1 MKQTRIWLS
10 AGLVSLMLLLGD
22 MARAGACE
30 PVDNAQRF
38 SFAFNRVFA
47 TPEENATD
55 ALYPNAYEWNLG
67 RLYSGRCAC
76 SGSTLPGGVYFTTRT
91 SLAKGMSRG
100 VNGVN
105 VQFYEINRNLQL
117 GTEIYLAGLVKAFK
131 PTPWSRLFNENTG
144 SFNCSQG
151 SALVSNFETGSRGRL
166 HLLISRPFVGV
177 INVSEFKVLDVFG
190 SMHDAGAEPVKP
202 LVGLFMSMSVT
213 VPQNCRLAPGQ
224 STTIDFGSLL
234 ASQLAVPGGSR
245 QGAVSRS
252 FYIQCANISA
262 GVRINLALEGRPH
275 GRDARYL
282 ETSHQNVA
290 VAMESGG
297 KLVPPTVPGALPVGN
312 QLIPIAL
319 DYDNLRALFDLTA
332 WPVKMTERPVP
343 GAFQGSAT
351 LKFDF
356 E

>member
-1 MKQTRIWLS
+1 MKQTRIWQS
-10 AGLVSLMLLLGD
+10 ASIVSLLLLLGGV
-22 MARAGACE
+22 ASAGVCE
-30 PVDNAQRF
+30 PVGTAQKF
-38 SFAFNRVFA
+38 SFAFNRVFTA
-47 TPEENATD
+47 PEENAAN

-67 RLYSGRCAC
+67 RVYSGRCVC
-76 SGSTLPGGVYFTTRT
+76 PSRSLPAGTYFTTRT
-91 SLAKGMSRG
+91 SLVKGVIRT

-117 GTEIYLAGLVKAFK
+117 GTEIYLAGLVKDFR
-131 PTPWSRLFNENTG
+131 PTPWSSLFNENTG
-144 SFNCSQG
+144 SFNCSNG
-151 SALVSNFETGSRGRL
+151 YAPVANFETGSRGRL

-177 INVSEFKVLDVFG
+177 INVPEFKVLDVYG
-190 SMHDAGAEPVKP
+190 SMGDANAVPTRP

-213 VPQNCRLAPGQ
+213 VPQNCKLVPGQ
-224 STTIDFGSLL
+224 STTIDFGPLIS
-234 ASQLAVPGGSR
+234 SQLASPGGAR
-245 QGAVSRS
+245 QSAVSRN
-252 FYIQCANISA
+252 FAIQCTNISA
-262 GVRINLALEGRPH
+262 GVRINLSLEGRPH

-297 KLVPPTVPGALPVGN
+297 KLVPPSVPGALPAGN

-319 DYDNLRALFDLTA
+319 DYDNLRALFDLIA
-332 WPVKMTERPVP
+332 WPVRMTERPAP